1 MVFKKY
7 FAKRTIFIMELDY
20 NGLNKITTDM
30 KNNIDIEILTNQVNH
45 DLTEKENKKLLN
57 LIKRTEN
64 LNSYSQKHDKTLVE
78 RIPVLPASYKQ
89 EVVTASS
96 KCRWTG
102 KITQET
108 KEITVKAITDDE
120 IIQSIK
126 TIRPDDIS
134 ESIFWFDNGGF
145 YFVTDK
151 GKPYNFRKSPRGL
164 NKEETEKVNQII
176 KDIEESRGLMTES
189 LLNARVLSTMDK
201 PEAIRSKEEKE
212 FLKENEAIMNYLL
225 LEMTLEESRGV
236 NYESFKNKV
245 YGDAEIKKRQHSE
258 LLNEGLDEIHDI
270 YSNCEEDIEYFIHP
284 MKENKQ
290 VKIYCSKSVKWVYER
305 LGYKVYRQVKEH
317 NSKRYKEDNGS
328 IVLHE
333 SSYEK
338 ESYYFQMN
346 LKAFISSCKFG
357 KVVRKGFY
365 LDDNGFEVEL
375 TAGKTRKGFILLDM
389 AGNELEFKSMADAG
403 KKLDCSKMAISKAMK
418 DKSNGDK
425 ITIKGN
431 QYFIQ

>member
-1 MVFKKY
+1 M
-7 FAKRTIFIMELDY
+7 
-20 NGLNKITTDM
+20 
-30 KNNIDIEILTNQVNH
+30 
-45 DLTEKENKKLLN
+45 
-57 LIKRTEN
+57 
-64 LNSYSQKHDKTLVE
+64 
-78 RIPVLPASYKQ
+78 PASYKQ

-102 KITQET
+102 KVTQEI

-134 ESIFWFDNGGF
+134 ETIFWFDNGGF

-151 GKPYNFRKSPRGL
+151 GRPYNFRKSPRGL
-164 NKEETEKVNQII
+164 NKEESEKVNQII
-176 KDIEESRGLMTES
+176 KNIEESRGLMTES

-212 FLKENEAIMNYLL
+212 FLKDNEAIMNYLL

-236 NYESFKNKV
+236 NYDSFKNKV
-245 YGDAEIKKRQHSE
+245 YGDAEIKKKQHSE

-317 NSKRYKEDNGS
+317 NSKRYKEDNGF
-328 IVLHE
+328 IILHE

-338 ESYYFQMN
+338 ESYYFQIN
-346 LKAFISSCKFG
+346 LKAFVSSCKFG
-357 KVVRKGFY
+357 KVVKKGFCF
-365 LDDNGFEVEL
+365 DDNGNEVEL
-375 TAGKTRKGFILLDM
+375 TAGKQGTGITLLNKT
-389 AGNELEFKSMADAG
+389 GNRLEFKSMTEVAD
-403 KKLDCSKMAISKAMK
+403 KLKTNKMAISRALK
-418 DKSNGDK
+418 DKSSGDIVKINGEEY
-425 ITIKGN
+425 TIE
-431 QYFIQ
+431 